1 MSVAGNDNGNGDI
14 IFTIKDT
21 KLCVPVVTLS
31 TRNSQKLTKLLST
44 GFKRSVYWNEY
55 KKKNENKNTT
65 NEYRYFLE
73 SNFIGV
79 NRLFVLVYSNE
90 DADSRRFKAKRC
102 FLPKGI
108 IKNYN
113 VVINGKTFMIKQSN
127 LIWNDMK
134 KLENWQQDK
143 IKVILLDV
151 YYTMII

>member
-55 KKKNENKNTT
+55 KKKNENKKYN
-65 NEYRYFLE
+65 NKYRYFLE

-90 DADSRRFKAKRC
+90 DADSKRFKAKRC

-143 IKVILLDV
+143 IKVILLDI